1 MIIRYPK
8 KVDSGYT
15 EKVKDSEEI
24 RATRGKEDSCRC
36 KETSE
41 MTARELIS
49 LMISD
54 LAFWKKTKKG

>member
-8 KVDSGYT
+8 KVDSGNT

-24 RATRGKEDSCRC
+24 RETRGKEDSCRC
-36 KETSE
+36 KEASE

>member
-1 MIIRYPK
+1 MIIRYPE
-8 KVDSGYT
+8 KVDSGNT
-15 EKVKDSEEI
+15 EKVKDSEI
-24 RATRGKEDSCRC
+24 RETKGKEDSCRC